1 MVYVIDSS
9 RYFLVQFTVLNCF
22 LFQITIIN
30 DQDLSLGSRMHAE
43 DAENQS
49 FTIQVAS
56 QGKSWLLRRT
66 YQNFRSLDTQLHR
79 CIYDR
84 KFSALPELPP
94 EDNLSVPQG
103 QDHEVLKIINSAAW
117 HLVLFLP

>member
-1 MVYVIDSS
+1 M
-9 RYFLVQFTVLNCF
+9 F
-22 LFQITIIN
+22 FQIFQISVIN

-43 DAENQS
+43 DVENQS
-49 FTIQVAS
+49 YTVQVAS

-66 YQNFRSLDTQLHR
+66 FQNFRSLDSQLHR

-94 EDNLSVPQG
+94 EDNLSIPQG
-103 QDHEVLKIINSAAW
+103 QDHEVINNGNS
-117 HLVLFLP
+117 LTPLPVQFVFY